1 MTDAPVL
8 SQRALN
14 RTLLERQL
22 LTRRTSHSALQV
34 IEHLVAMQGQEPNW
48 PYIGLWTRLI
58 DFRKEELNSLLQD
71 RKVVRSTMLRRTVHL
86 AVADDFR
93 WLRPTVQP
101 IVSSALKAA
110 FYAGEIEGLDLDELA
125 RVGRELLSGQTLT
138 RQEFGRLLVER
149 FPGRHGG
156 RLAESVEIMVAMAHG
171 PATGAWGRWGN
182 PPRVP
187 VTLAEEWN
195 GRPMAASPEP
205 ETMIRRYL
213 AAFGPATVMDIQ
225 AWSGLTRLR
234 EVVEGMRKQLRVLR
248 DEEGRELFDLP
259 GAPLADAS
267 QPVPVRFLPAF
278 DNALLGHKD
287 RSRVIS
293 DADRKRFAKVASGG
307 VPMFLVDGFVQG
319 TWSVQG
325 SMLLLAPFRPLTE
338 AETAAVLEEADSLLA
353 FIALDAPE
361 RNIAFVDDEM
371 VPVNRLHAG
380 QRIRNKVS

>member
-22 LTRRTSHSALQV
+22 LTRRTSQSALQV

-138 RQEFGRLLVER
+138 RQESAACSSSA
-149 FPGRHGG
+149 FP
-156 RLAESVEIMVAMAHG
+156 A
-171 PATGAWGRWGN
+171 
-182 PPRVP
+182 
-187 VTLAEEWN
+187 
-195 GRPMAASPEP
+195 
-205 ETMIRRYL
+205 
-213 AAFGPATVMDIQ
+213 ATVADSPSQ
-225 AWSGLTRLR
+225 WRSWSRWRTDRPPA
-234 EVVEGMRKQLRVLR
+234 
-248 DEEGRELFDLP
+248 P
-259 GAPLADAS
+259 GGAGAT
-267 QPVPVRFLPAF
+267 
-278 DNALLGHKD
+278 LLGS
-287 RSRVIS
+287 RSPW
-293 DADRKRFAKVASGG
+293 RKSGTAG
-307 VPMFLVDGFVQG
+307 PWPL
-319 TWSVQG
+319 
-325 SMLLLAPFRPLTE
+325 RP
-338 AETAAVLEEADSLLA
+338 S
-353 FIALDAPE
+353 PK
-361 RNIAFVDDEM
+361 R
-371 VPVNRLHAG
+371 
-380 QRIRNKVS
+380 